1 MTERLQGL
9 SKQAVRVL
17 VTDPMEGLVAR
28 LGRDPLAPLRSRAEL
43 IVCKN
48 TQFEDS
54 QALKAAL
61 SDSVALL
68 CVLTDRVDA
77 EMIATAPHLRVISTV
92 SVGVDHIDL
101 AAASARG
108 IPVTN
113 TPGVLVETT
122 AELTLALLLSVT
134 RRVAEGDRAIRAG
147 NWTQTNRWQI
157 DGYLGRDLSG
167 STLGILGLGPIG
179 RAVAARARAFGLNIL
194 GWSRSDREVPGVVR
208 ASLEQVLADSDFL
221 SLHVASTAETRHL
234 IDAVALRQ
242 MKPGAI
248 LINTAR
254 GDVVDEVALVEAL
267 QSGRV
272 AGAGLDVFAQE
283 PLPVDHPLL
292 KMSSVVLTPH
302 VGSATAATRMRMVDL
317 AVANVMA
324 VLDGGRPLNC
334 VNPQVWGGAS
344 KKV

>member
-17 VTDPMEGLVAR
+17 VTDPMDGLVER
-28 LGRDPLAPLRSRAEL
+28 IGRDPLAPLRSRAEV
-43 IVCKN
+43 IVLKN
-48 TQFEDS
+48 THSEDL
-54 QALKAAL
+54 QGLKAAL

-68 CVLTDRVDA
+68 CVLTDRIDA
-77 EMIATAPHLRVISTV
+77 ALISTARRLQIISSI

-101 AAASARG
+101 AAASAQG

-147 NWTQTNRWQI
+147 GWTQANRWQI

-221 SLHVASTAETRHL
+221 SLHVASTPETRHL

-254 GDVVDEVALVEAL
+254 GDVVDELALVEAL

>member
-17 VTDPMEGLVAR
+17 VTDPMDGLVER
-28 LGRDPLAPLRSRAEL
+28 IGRDPLAPLRSRAEV
-43 IVCKN
+43 IVLKN
-48 TQFEDS
+48 THSEDL
-54 QALKAAL
+54 QGLKAAL

-68 CVLTDRVDA
+68 CVLTDRIDA
-77 EMIATAPHLRVISTV
+77 ALISTARRLQIISSV

-101 AAASARG
+101 AAASAQG

-147 NWTQTNRWQI
+147 GWTQANRWQI

-221 SLHVASTAETRHL
+221 SLHVASTPETRHL

-254 GDVVDEVALVEAL
+254 GDVVDELALVEAL

-292 KMSSVVLTPH
+292 EMSSVVLTPH

-317 AVANVMA
+317 AVANVTA

-344 KKV
+344 TKV